1 MCLGHLL
8 RHREPE
14 ELSSF
19 IEHLTTECMSF
30 TPHSESLVLKP
41 SSFYSQLVKL
51 SRVIFSFLSSS
62 LLELDRSA
70 TMQNRRFSW
79 KTRDK
84 NNVSKYA
91 YRDSLIADI

>member
-30 TPHSESLVLKP
+30 TQHSESLVLKP
-41 SSFYSQLVKL
+41 SSFYSQLVKINCQGLYSHFCHHLCL
-51 SRVIFSFLSSS
+51 SLIEALPCKTEGFDGKRVIKTT
-62 LLELDRSA
+62 SA
-70 TMQNRRFSW
+70 SMHTE
-79 KTRDK
+79 TH
-84 NNVSKYA
+84 
-91 YRDSLIADI
+91 